1 MKTRFIILAIIASIA
16 LDVKAIDPIG
26 TYRIKNIETGLYLVT
41 KPNGNLKVEI
51 STASTDFEWRFSE
64 LSPGIYNIDNLTK
77 DRGVLDN
84 DAGNSVKW
92 VTEEPNSAD
101 SDKEW
106 QIIDLGNGQIRIDAK
121 KSDRGFLTSDSLGNV
136 SWTFGLGDD
145 TKWELEDVG
154 KGILFEPWDQAANPE
169 LYNAQGEL
177 ISTIKLDTSVW
188 FGYGKSKWA
197 PVLSEDFKGS
207 SLFSLSK
214 PGIYVDGNNVSVD
227 GTDSILSVASI
238 SELWQ
243 KSFDNE
249 SLFSGNLIGKRFM
262 EYTLGHNSLIADST
276 VITDF
281 AVSGFSQGFRTSGN
295 NHPVLIK
302 NCSFKRCGGA
312 IYLKGRR
319 ATFFK
324 CFIEENNG
332 AGVYSG
338 SKSESNIF
346 DNCTFGDNLISQ
358 NNISYGDFVGDTY
371 WNTKLVNNTF
381 YGTNDT
387 TTSGPSKRLIGVSV
401 YRNAGEPDGSGNPNI
416 REQMP
421 HKNAI
426 KNNTFTGY
434 TVGIHQGSR
443 MGRNSGQNDASGEG
457 RDYAFYD
464 TLEGNHFVDT
474 NIGIKINTE
483 ANVVRGNTFSNVNYP
498 IVLQCVFFKLNVS
511 VYDQQ
516 NTDVYTWYTDNDY
529 PPNTAD
535 IDYDDLFDFQ
545 ASKKDKGSDK
555 DASDGINKNEKRITV
570 FTDINAVD
578 QPNFKS
584 ILPDSVLE
592 INPVTSL
599 AFLED
604 FRVGSPIDTAMINLT
619 DELPGLEIAAI
630 YDKKISKVKAQ
641 SRYSIL
647 FFDENGT
654 EINRSGLSKVKWG
667 QLTAGEFDF
676 PIQGNP
682 VQSIKREVAAVPA
695 ALGKTIGSSNL
706 SEEISVGYPVF
717 IFQRGFEDPMYVRYP
732 YNANRNV
739 VIGTDKTD
747 ESLIVVGDIDTLSN
761 YRIRSAAVDNNYLK
775 AIAGGKLEI
784 AGFSGSTNRMWQFFL
799 TEDGFFNLDNKS
811 PNKETIKY
819 DADSELIKW
828 TGDVAKEFGDE
839 YEWEVFGNIAGFVT
853 IKNRVTEEYLAA
865 NSSKQ
870 VYFTND
876 SSANEA
882 HWFLEKI
889 ETPSAVLQE
898 GKNYRLFNEYS
909 STYLTANDKENATKQ
924 SVSKE
929 FELRTVTNVE
939 DDFNTWTFVE
949 TNTAATFGTTA
960 YNIDNLSEEKGMM
973 VRDFANN
980 IKWNSGSLSPVQTAD
995 TLVWEVWTLA
1005 DGQIRI
1011 KRSDTTGFIGPNEFQ
1026 EAAYYQDTTN
1036 LTKWKLIEVESS
1048 STNARLAEELTDH
1061 SAFDEEDEWNA
1072 TVPLYP
1078 VPSRNGVFTL
1088 SAGNIDDEFII
1099 FNSQGKIIYKSII
1112 KSSDGRIDLS
1122 SLKNGY
1128 YLIKLKNSTRK
1139 LIIAK

>member
-1 MKTRFIILAIIASIA
+1 MRTRLIFFVLTVSMA
-16 LDVKAIDPIG
+16 LDTEAIDLIG
-26 TYRIKNIETGLYLVT
+26 TYRIKNVKNGLYLVT
-41 KPNGNLKVEI
+41 RTNGNLKTEI
-51 STASTDFEWRFSE
+51 NPTTLDFEWRFSE
-64 LSPGIYNIDNLTK
+64 SSPGLYNIDNLTK
-77 DRGVLDN
+77 NRGVLDN
-84 DAGNSVKW
+84 DAGNVVKW
-92 VTEEPNSAD
+92 VSIEPNVIN

-106 QIIDLGNGQIRIDAK
+106 QIIDLGNGQIRIDSR
-121 KSDRGFLTSDSLGNV
+121 KSDRGFLTADSLGHV
-136 SWTFGLGDD
+136 SWSFGLGDD

-154 KGILFEPWDQAANPE
+154 KGILFEPWDQAANPQ

-177 ISTIKLDTSVW
+177 ISTIQLDTSVW
-188 FGYGKSKWA
+188 FGYRKSKWV
-197 PVLSEDFKGS
+197 PVLSDDFQGVS
-207 SLFSLSK
+207 IFSFSK
-214 PGIYVDGNNVSVD
+214 AGICVDGNNLIVD
-227 GTDSILSVASI
+227 GRDSALLTASI

-243 KSFDNE
+243 KSFDKEKPFDN
-249 SLFSGNLIGKRFM
+249 NLISKRFM
-262 EYTLGHNSLIADST
+262 QYTIGNDSLVADST
-276 VITDF
+276 IIKNFTIYGF
-281 AVSGFSQGFRTSGN
+281 AQGFRSAGN
-295 NHPVLIK
+295 NHPALVK
-302 NCSFKRCGGA
+302 NCAFMRCGGG

-319 ATFFK
+319 TTFLN
-324 CFIEENNG
+324 CTIAENNST
-332 AGVYSG
+332 GVYSA
-338 SKSESNIF
+338 SKSTGNAF
-346 DNCTFGDNLISQ
+346 KFCTFGDNLISQ
-358 NNISYGDFVGDTY
+358 KNISYGDFVGDTY
-371 WNTKLVNNTF
+371 WNTQLVNNTF
-381 YGTNDT
+381 YGTKDT
-387 TTSGPSKRLIGVSV
+387 THSGPSKRLIGISV
-401 YRNAGEPDGSGNPNI
+401 YRNAGEPDGSGNSNI

-464 TLEGNHFVDT
+464 TLEGNHFIDT
-474 NIGIKINTE
+474 NIGIKVNTE
-483 ANVVRGNTFSNVNYP
+483 ANIVQGNTFSNVDYP

-511 VYDQQ
+511 VYDQP
-516 NTDVYTWYTDNDY
+516 NTDVYTWYTDKDY

-555 DASDGINKNEKRITV
+555 DASDGIDKNEKRITV
-570 FTDINAVD
+570 FTDINAPD

-592 INPVTSL
+592 INPSTSL

-641 SRYSIL
+641 PRYSIL

-695 ALGKTIGSSNL
+695 TLGKTIASSDL

-747 ESLIVVGDIDTLSN
+747 ESLIVVGDIDTLAR
-761 YRIRSAAVDNNYLK
+761 YRIRSAAVNNNYLK
-775 AIAGGKLEI
+775 AINNGKLEI
-784 AGFSGSTNRMWQFFL
+784 AGFSESTNRRWQFFL

-853 IKNRVTEEYLAA
+853 IRNRVTEEYLAA

-876 SSANEA
+876 SSANQA

-898 GKNYRLFNEYS
+898 GKNYRLFNEFS
-909 STYLTANDKENATKQ
+909 STYLTANDKKKARSQN
-924 SVSKE
+924 VSKE
-929 FELRTVTNVE
+929 FELRTVTSVE
-939 DDFNTWTFVE
+939 DDFNTWTFVK
-949 TNTAATFGTTA
+949 TNTAATPGTTA

-973 VRDFANN
+973 VRDFDNN
-980 IKWNSGSLSPVQTAD
+980 IKWNNDSLSPV
-995 TLVWEVWTLA
+995 
-1005 DGQIRI
+1005 
-1011 KRSDTTGFIGPNEFQ
+1011 
-1026 EAAYYQDTTN
+1026 
-1036 LTKWKLIEVESS
+1036 
-1048 STNARLAEELTDH
+1048 
-1061 SAFDEEDEWNA
+1061 
-1072 TVPLYP
+1072 
-1078 VPSRNGVFTL
+1078 
-1088 SAGNIDDEFII
+1088 
-1099 FNSQGKIIYKSII
+1099 
-1112 KSSDGRIDLS
+1112 
-1122 SLKNGY
+1122 
-1128 YLIKLKNSTRK
+1128 
-1139 LIIAK
+1139 